1 MRLAILQIIPA
12 LDAGGAE
19 ATTLEIAAML
29 VKKKHKAVI
38 VSSGGRLVG
47 KLQKGAVHICL
58 PVHSKNPLIMVLNV
72 FRIARVV
79 KKYGIDVIHARS
91 RAPAWSAFF
100 AAGLARVSFLATYHG
115 KVHDKPLL
123 KVFYNS
129 VMVRGRVV
137 IANSEFTARRI
148 GEVHGVEPARI
159 VTIVR
164 GVEVERFSRAP
175 SKEKIAEFRKRCGIG
190 GDRRIILCPARLTR
204 WKGQLVLLRAFAE
217 IAKKCEAELVF
228 AGDAQGR
235 EGYVEEIKGL
245 AEEYGI
251 AKHVHILG
259 HVGDMALAYHG
270 AYLVVAPSLLPE
282 PFGRNVI
289 EAQAAGVPV
298 IASDE
303 GGFCET
309 IIAGKTGWLVPAGD
323 VAGLAKAL
331 LEGLMLSRGEYEK
344 MGGAAQNHVAAHYS
358 LANMCAETL
367 AVYLRLV
374 KMKALPQRPQ
384 K

>member
-29 VKKKHKAVI
+29 VKEKHKAII
-38 VSSGGRLVG
+38 VSSGGRLVA
-47 KLQKGAVHICL
+47 KLPKGAVHICL

-72 FRIARVV
+72 FRIMRVV
-79 KKYGIDVIHARS
+79 KRYGVDIVHARS

-100 AAGLARVSFLATYHG
+100 AARLARVVFLATYHG
-115 KVHDKPLL
+115 KVHGQPLL

-137 IANSEFTARRI
+137 IANSEFTAQRI

-159 VTIVR
+159 VTIAR
-164 GVEVERFSRAP
+164 GVEVEKFATAP

-217 IAKKCEAELVF
+217 IAKKCKAELVF

-235 EGYVEEIKGL
+235 EGYVEELKTL
-245 AEEYGI
+245 AGEYGI

-282 PFGRNVI
+282 PFGRTMI

-331 LEGLMLSRGEYEK
+331 LEGLGLSDAEYEK
-344 MGGAAQNHVAAHYS
+344 MGGAAQNHVAVHYS

-367 AVYLRLV
+367 AVYQRLV
-374 KMKALPQRPQ
+374 TRKALPQRHQ